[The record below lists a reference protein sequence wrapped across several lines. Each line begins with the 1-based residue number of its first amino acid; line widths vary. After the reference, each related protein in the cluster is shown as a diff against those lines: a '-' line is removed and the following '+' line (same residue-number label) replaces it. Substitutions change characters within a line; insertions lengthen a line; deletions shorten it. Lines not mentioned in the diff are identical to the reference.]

1 MLVVAAL
8 GGNALIRRGES
19 PDAES
24 QRQNVR
30 RAALALVDIARNHH
44 LVITHGNGP
53 QIGLL
58 ALQSA
63 AMSDAAPTPLDLLG
77 AETEGM
83 IGYMIEQELA
93 NFLPGR
99 EIATLLTRVEVEL
112 GDVAFEHP
120 TKPIGACYSEAEAR
134 RMAAARGWAVARD
147 GAYFRR
153 VVPSPEPQ
161 RILEQRT
168 IELLLAAGTI
178 VVCAGGGGIP
188 VAIGPGGGMRGVE
201 AVIDKDLSAAL
212 LAAALRADL
221 LLLLTDVPGVFVNWP
236 DPASDVIRRTTSSEL
251 RRLSFAAG
259 SMAPKVEAAC
269 RFVEKTGGRAMIGAL
284 EDADRLLRDSSGTSV
299 LPNCR

>member
-19 PDAES
+19 SDPES
-24 QRQNVR
+24 QRRNVA
-30 RAALALVDIARNHH
+30 RAVLALADIARDHH

-63 AMSDAAPTPLDLLG
+63 AMPDTAPVPLDLLG

-93 NFLPGR
+93 NVLPGR
-99 EIATLLTRVEVEL
+99 EIATLLTRVEVDPA
-112 GDVAFEHP
+112 DVAFDHP
-120 TKPIGACYSEAEAR
+120 SKPIGACYSEAEAR
-134 RMAAARGWAVARD
+134 RMAAERGWSVARD
-147 GAYFRR
+147 GVHFRR
-153 VVPSPEPQ
+153 VVPSPEPR

-188 VAIGPGGGMRGVE
+188 VAIGADGGMRGVE

-212 LAAALRADL
+212 LAEALRADVL
-221 LLLLTDVPGVFVNWP
+221 LLMTDVPGVYAEWP
-236 DPASDVIRRTTSSEL
+236 NPVGGVIRRASPSEL
-251 RRLSFAAG
+251 RRRSFAAG
-259 SMAPKVEAAC
+259 SMGPKVEAAC

-284 EDADRLLRDSSGTSV
+284 EDAERLLRDDTGTSV
-299 LPNCR
+299 VSNR